1 MRRFELFWSRL
12 AKKAEIH
19 TIRTKL
25 ILSFLV
31 IALIPL
37 GIMAVFSYQ
46 TYYGSLTQS
55 VTEYSHEVVS
65 RMAKDLDEYFSDL
78 EVLLNRDQDF
88 YMDQLIKLVDGN
100 DFNNRKY
107 VFRIWEDLNNLY
119 RVKPGVEEISLVFA
133 GGNRLSNYGLY
144 TLDFASFRREFQS
157 HLQERGIAILG
168 PRRNFLNRTVVT
180 MVKPY
185 TSPTAPNAVFMTA
198 DINLDRLANITD
210 VRLGTR
216 GYVFV
221 ADELGRIIYH
231 PSLEELGTV
240 SGFYRETVLHGFAD
254 GFGEYENERF
264 FLTTGYSSVT
274 GWSVV
279 SVAYADE
286 IGAQVAP
293 IQRITFV
300 VIALILVGVVLL
312 AIYVSHALS
321 RPIKELQNLTK
332 RAANHELSVHIDP
345 QGNDEIAMLGHSFN
359 KMILRIQELMEEN
372 VREQKLL
379 RKLEMESLDNQIKP
393 HFIYNTLDLIIGQ
406 LESNQNEQ
414 ASSLI
419 EALGSFFRLSL
430 SKGREIVPIAS
441 EVEHVRNYLF
451 IQQLRHGDEYE
462 YEIAMDKD
470 IADKFIPRL
479 LLQPLVENAIYHG
492 ILRANRQGKIRISGY
507 QEADGDI
514 VFEIQDDGAGLEP
527 DKLQDIN
534 EVLRGER
541 SLQNEKE
548 YFGLRNVNKRAQL
561 MFGEEYGVVLASE
574 VGQGTKAI
582 LRIKAIKEDPNVEF
596 ADRRR

>member
-1 MRRFELFWSRL
+1 MRRFELFWSKL
-12 AKKAEIH
+12 AKKTEIH

-46 TYYGSLTQS
+46 TFYGSLTRS
-55 VTEYSHEVVS
+55 VADYSQEVVN

-78 EVLLNRDQDF
+78 EVLLTRDQDF
-88 YMDQLIKLVDGN
+88 YMDQLIKLVNGN

-119 RVKPGVEEISLVFA
+119 QVKPGLEEISLVFS

-144 TLDFASFRREFQS
+144 SLDFASFERQFQRN
-157 HLQERGIAILG
+157 LQARGIAILG
-168 PRRNFLNRTVVT
+168 PQQNFLDQTVVT
-180 MVKPY
+180 IVKPY
-185 TSPTAPNAVFMTA
+185 TPLNAATAVFMTA
-198 DINLDRLANITD
+198 DISLERLANIAD

-216 GYVFV
+216 GYVFI

-231 PSLEELGTV
+231 PNLEKLGTI
-240 SGFYRETVLHGFAD
+240 STFYRLTGVKGFVD
-254 GFGEYENERF
+254 GFGDYEEERF
-264 FLTTGYSSVT
+264 FLTTAHSPVT
-274 GWSVV
+274 GWSIV

-286 IGAQVAP
+286 IGEQVAP
-293 IQRITFV
+293 IQRMTLV
-300 VIALILVGVVLL
+300 VTALILVGVIFLSVYL
-312 AIYVSHALS
+312 SHALS
-321 RPIKELQNLTK
+321 RPIKELQDLTK
-332 RAANHELSVHIDP
+332 RAANNELSVHIQP

-359 KMILRIQELMEEN
+359 KMIRRIQALMDEN

-406 LESNQNEQ
+406 LESNQNDQ

-451 IQQLRHGDEYE
+451 IQQLRHGDEYD
-462 YEIAMDKD
+462 YEMD
-470 IADKFIPRL
+470 IEPGIRDKFIPRL

-492 ILRANRQGKIRISGY
+492 ILRAKRPGKILIRGRQIPS
-507 QEADGDI
+507 GDI
-514 VFEIQDDGAGLEP
+514 VFEIQDDGAGIEP
-527 DKLQDIN
+527 DKLRDIN
-534 EVLRGER
+534 EVLRGVR
-541 SLQNEKE
+541 SLKNEKE

-561 MFGEEYGVVLASE
+561 MFGEEYGVVLTSE
-574 VGQGTKAI
+574 PGQGTKAT
-582 LRIKAIKEDPNVEF
+582 LSIKAIREDPHV
-596 ADRRR
+596 

>member
-1 MRRFELFWSRL
+1 MRRFELFWSKL
-12 AKKAEIH
+12 AKKTEIH

-46 TYYGSLTQS
+46 TFYGSLTRS
-55 VTEYSHEVVS
+55 VADYSQEVVN

-78 EVLLNRDQDF
+78 EVLLTRDQDF
-88 YMDQLIKLVDGN
+88 YMDQLIKLVNGN

-119 RVKPGVEEISLVFA
+119 QVKPGLEEISLVFS

-144 TLDFASFRREFQS
+144 SLDFASFERQFQRN
-157 HLQERGIAILG
+157 LQARGIAILG
-168 PRRNFLNRTVVT
+168 PQQNFLDQTVVT
-180 MVKPY
+180 IVKPY
-185 TSPTAPNAVFMTA
+185 TPLNAATAVFMTA
-198 DINLDRLANITD
+198 DISLERLANIAD

-216 GYVFV
+216 GYVFI

-231 PSLEELGTV
+231 PNLEKLGTI
-240 SGFYRETVLHGFAD
+240 STFYRLTGVKGFVD
-254 GFGEYENERF
+254 GFGDYEEERF
-264 FLTTGYSSVT
+264 FLTTAHSPVT
-274 GWSVV
+274 GWSIV

-286 IGAQVAP
+286 IGEQVAP
-293 IQRITFV
+293 IQRMTLV
-300 VIALILVGVVLL
+300 VTALILVGVIFLSVYL
-312 AIYVSHALS
+312 SHALS
-321 RPIKELQNLTK
+321 RPIKELQDLTK
-332 RAANHELSVHIDP
+332 RAANNELSVHIQP

-359 KMILRIQELMEEN
+359 KMIRRIQALMDEN

-379 RKLEMESLDNQIKP
+379 HKLEMESLDNQIKP

-406 LESNQNEQ
+406 LESNQNDQ

-451 IQQLRHGDEYE
+451 IQQLRHGDEYD
-462 YEIAMDKD
+462 YEMD
-470 IADKFIPRL
+470 IEPGIRDKFIPRL

-492 ILRANRQGKIRISGY
+492 ILRAKRPGKIFIRGRQIPS
-507 QEADGDI
+507 GDI
-514 VFEIQDDGAGLEP
+514 VFEIQDDGAGIEP
-527 DKLQDIN
+527 DKLRDIN
-534 EVLRGER
+534 EVLRGVR
-541 SLQNEKE
+541 SLKNEKE

-561 MFGEEYGVVLASE
+561 MFGEEYGVLLTSE
-574 VGQGTKAI
+574 PGQGTKAT
-582 LRIKAIKEDPNVEF
+582 LSIKAIREDPHV
-596 ADRRR
+596 

>member
-1 MRRFELFWSRL
+1 MRRFELFWSKL
-12 AKKAEIH
+12 AKKTEIH

-46 TYYGSLTQS
+46 TFYGSLTRS
-55 VTEYSHEVVS
+55 VADYSQEVVN

-78 EVLLNRDQDF
+78 EVLLTRDQDF
-88 YMDQLIKLVDGN
+88 YMDQLIKLVNGN

-119 RVKPGVEEISLVFA
+119 QVKPGLEEISLVFS

-144 TLDFASFRREFQS
+144 SLDFASFERQFQRN
-157 HLQERGIAILG
+157 LQARGIAILG
-168 PRRNFLNRTVVT
+168 PQQNFLDQTVVT
-180 MVKPY
+180 IVKPY
-185 TSPTAPNAVFMTA
+185 TPLNAATAVFMTA
-198 DINLDRLANITD
+198 DISLERLANIAD

-216 GYVFV
+216 GYVFI

-231 PSLEELGTV
+231 PNLEKLGTI
-240 SGFYRETVLHGFAD
+240 STFYRLTGVKGFVD
-254 GFGEYENERF
+254 GFGDYEEERF
-264 FLTTGYSSVT
+264 FLTTAHSPVT
-274 GWSVV
+274 GWNIV

-286 IGAQVAP
+286 IGEQVAP
-293 IQRITFV
+293 IQRMTLV
-300 VIALILVGVVLL
+300 VTALILVGVIFLSVYL
-312 AIYVSHALS
+312 SHALS
-321 RPIKELQNLTK
+321 RPIKELQDLTK
-332 RAANHELSVHIDP
+332 RAANNELSVHIQP

-359 KMILRIQELMEEN
+359 KMIRRIQALMDEN

-406 LESNQNEQ
+406 LESNQNDQ

-451 IQQLRHGDEYE
+451 IQQLRHGDEYD
-462 YEIAMDKD
+462 YEMD
-470 IADKFIPRL
+470 IEPGIRDKFIPRL

-492 ILRANRQGKIRISGY
+492 ILRAKRPGKIFIRGRQIPS
-507 QEADGDI
+507 GDI
-514 VFEIQDDGAGLEP
+514 VFEIQDDGAGIEP
-527 DKLQDIN
+527 DKLRDIN
-534 EVLRGER
+534 EVLRGVR
-541 SLQNEKE
+541 SLKNEKE

-561 MFGEEYGVVLASE
+561 MFGEEYGVVLTSE
-574 VGQGTKAI
+574 PDQGTKAT
-582 LRIKAIKEDPNVEF
+582 LSIKAIREDPHV
-596 ADRRR
+596 

>member
-1 MRRFELFWSRL
+1 MRRFERFWSKL

-55 VTEYSHEVVS
+55 VTAYSHEVVT
-65 RMAKDLDEYFSDL
+65 RMARDLDDYFSDL
-78 EVLLNRDQDF
+78 EVLLTREQDF

-119 RVKPGVEEISLVFA
+119 RVKPGLEEISLVFSE
-133 GGNRLSNYGLY
+133 GSRLSSYGLY
-144 TLDFASFRREFQS
+144 TLDSRSFRAQFEANRQA
-157 HLQERGIAILG
+157 RGMALLG
-168 PRRNFLNRTVVT
+168 PHRNFLNRLVIT

-185 TSPTAPNAVFMTA
+185 TSPTAENAVFMTA
-198 DINLDRLANITD
+198 DISLDKLANITD

-221 ADELGRIIYH
+221 ADGLGRVIYH
-231 PSLEELGTV
+231 LNSEEIGTI
-240 SGFYRETVLHGFAD
+240 SGFYSSSMPYGFAG
-254 GFGEYENERF
+254 GFSDYGNERY
-264 FLTTGYSSVT
+264 FLTTSHSPVT

-293 IQRITFV
+293 IQRITIV

-312 AIYVSHALS
+312 AAYLSHSLS
-321 RPIKELQNLTK
+321 RPIKELQDLTK
-332 RAANHELSVHIDP
+332 RAANHELSVHIEP
-345 QGNDEIAMLGHSFN
+345 HGNDEIAMLGHSFN
-359 KMILRIQELMEEN
+359 KMISRIQELMDEN

-430 SKGREIVPIAS
+430 SKGRETVPIAS

-451 IQQLRHGDEYE
+451 IQQLRHGEEYQ
-462 YEIAMDKD
+462 YELSIDQDILDKY
-470 IADKFIPRL
+470 IPRL

-492 ILRANRQGKIRISGY
+492 ILRSNRQGKIRILGY
-507 QEADGDI
+507 KLAEKI
-514 VFEIQDDGAGLEP
+514 IFEIKDDGAGIDP
-527 DKLQDIN
+527 AKLQDIN
-534 EVLRGER
+534 EVLRGVR
-541 SLQNEKE
+541 RLKNDKE

-574 VGQGTKAI
+574 LGQGTTAT
-582 LRIKAIKEDPNVEF
+582 LSIKAIREDLNV
-596 ADRRR
+596 

>member
-1 MRRFELFWSRL
+1 M
-12 AKKAEIH
+12 AKKTEIH

-46 TYYGSLTQS
+46 TFYGSLTRS
-55 VTEYSHEVVS
+55 VADYSQEVVN

-78 EVLLNRDQDF
+78 EVLLTRDQDF
-88 YMDQLIKLVDGN
+88 YMDQLIKLVNGN

-119 RVKPGVEEISLVFA
+119 QVKPGLEEISLVFS

-144 TLDFASFRREFQS
+144 SLDFASFERQFQRN
-157 HLQERGIAILG
+157 LQARGIAILG
-168 PRRNFLNRTVVT
+168 PQQNFLDQTVVT
-180 MVKPY
+180 IVKPY
-185 TSPTAPNAVFMTA
+185 TPLNAATAVFMTA
-198 DINLDRLANITD
+198 DISLERLANIAD

-216 GYVFV
+216 GYVFI

-231 PSLEELGTV
+231 PNLEKLGTI
-240 SGFYRETVLHGFAD
+240 STFYRLTGVKGFVD
-254 GFGEYENERF
+254 GFGDYEEERF
-264 FLTTGYSSVT
+264 FLTTAHSPVT
-274 GWSVV
+274 GWSIV

-286 IGAQVAP
+286 IGEQVAP
-293 IQRITFV
+293 IQRMTLV
-300 VIALILVGVVLL
+300 VTALILVGVIFLSVYL
-312 AIYVSHALS
+312 SHALS
-321 RPIKELQNLTK
+321 RPIKELQDLTK
-332 RAANHELSVHIDP
+332 RAANNELSVHIQP

-359 KMILRIQELMEEN
+359 KMIRRIQALMDEN

-406 LESNQNEQ
+406 LESNQNDQ

-451 IQQLRHGDEYE
+451 IQQLRHGDEYD
-462 YEIAMDKD
+462 YEMD
-470 IADKFIPRL
+470 IEPGIRDKFIPRL

-492 ILRANRQGKIRISGY
+492 ILRAKRPGKIFIRGRQIPS
-507 QEADGDI
+507 GDI
-514 VFEIQDDGAGLEP
+514 VFEIQDDGAGIEP
-527 DKLQDIN
+527 DKLRDIN
-534 EVLRGER
+534 EVLRGVR
-541 SLQNEKE
+541 SLKNEKE

-561 MFGEEYGVVLASE
+561 MFGEEYGVVLTSE
-574 VGQGTKAI
+574 PDQGTKAT
-582 LRIKAIKEDPNVEF
+582 LSIKAIREDPHV
-596 ADRRR
+596 

>member
-1 MRRFELFWSRL
+1 MKRLELFWLKL
-12 AKKAEIH
+12 AKKTEIH

-46 TYYGSLTQS
+46 TFSGSLTQS
-55 VTEYSHEVVS
+55 VAEYSHEVVS
-65 RMAKDLDEYFSDL
+65 RMAKDLDEYFADL
-78 EVLLNRDQDF
+78 EVLLDRDQDF
-88 YMDQLIKLVDGN
+88 YMDQLVKLVDGN

-119 RVKPGVEEISLVFA
+119 RVKPGLEEISLVFS

-144 TLDFASFRREFQS
+144 TLNFASFQRQFQS
-157 HLQERGIAILG
+157 NLQERGIAILG
-168 PRRNFLNRTVVT
+168 PQQNFLNQTVVT

-185 TSPTAPNAVFMTA
+185 TSSTAENAVFMTA

-210 VRLGTR
+210 VRFGTR

-231 PSLEELGTV
+231 PSLEELGTP
-240 SGFYRETVLHGFAD
+240 SGFYLDTEPHGFAD
-254 GFGEYENERF
+254 GFFDYKNERL
-264 FLTTGYSSVT
+264 FLTTAYSPVT

-293 IQRITFV
+293 IQRITLV
-300 VIALILVGVVLL
+300 VTALILVGVVLL
-312 AIYVSHALS
+312 SIYLSHALS
-321 RPIKELQNLTK
+321 RPIKELQDLTK
-332 RAANHELSVHIDP
+332 RAANQELSVHIEP

-359 KMILRIQELMEEN
+359 KMIRRIQELMDEN

-379 RKLEMESLDNQIKP
+379 RKLEMASLDNQIKP

-406 LESNQNEQ
+406 LESNQNEL

-430 SKGREIVPIAS
+430 SKGREVVPIAS
-441 EVEHVRNYLF
+441 EVEHVRTYLF

-462 YEIAMDKD
+462 YEMTIEES
-470 IADKFIPRL
+470 IRDKFIPRL

-492 ILRANRQGKIRISGY
+492 ILRANRQGRIRIEGF
-507 QEADGDI
+507 QDAGGDI
-514 VFEIQDDGAGLEP
+514 IFEIQDDGAGIEP

-548 YFGLRNVNKRAQL
+548 YFGLRNVNKRARL
-561 MFGEEYGVVLASE
+561 MFGVEYGVVLASE

-582 LRIKAIKEDPNVEF
+582 LSIKAMEEDPDV
-596 ADRRR
+596 

>member
-1 MRRFELFWSRL
+1 MRRFELFWSKL
-12 AKKAEIH
+12 AKKTEIH

-46 TYYGSLTQS
+46 TFYGSLTRS
-55 VTEYSHEVVS
+55 VADYSQEVVN

-78 EVLLNRDQDF
+78 EVLLTRDQDF
-88 YMDQLIKLVDGN
+88 YMDQLIKLVNGN

-119 RVKPGVEEISLVFA
+119 QVKPGLEEISLVFS

-144 TLDFASFRREFQS
+144 SLDFASFERQFQRN
-157 HLQERGIAILG
+157 LQARGIAILG
-168 PRRNFLNRTVVT
+168 PQQNFLDQTVVT
-180 MVKPY
+180 IVKPY
-185 TSPTAPNAVFMTA
+185 TPLNAATAVFMTA
-198 DINLDRLANITD
+198 DISLERLANIAD

-216 GYVFV
+216 GYVFI

-231 PSLEELGTV
+231 PNLEKLGTI
-240 SGFYRETVLHGFAD
+240 STFYRLTGVKGFVD
-254 GFGEYENERF
+254 GFGDYEEERF
-264 FLTTGYSSVT
+264 FLTTAHSPVT
-274 GWSVV
+274 GWSIV

-286 IGAQVAP
+286 IGEQVAP
-293 IQRITFV
+293 IQRMTLV
-300 VIALILVGVVLL
+300 VTALILVGVIFLSVYL
-312 AIYVSHALS
+312 SHALS
-321 RPIKELQNLTK
+321 RPIKELQDLTK
-332 RAANHELSVHIDP
+332 RAANNELSVHIQP

-359 KMILRIQELMEEN
+359 KMIRRIQALMDEN

-406 LESNQNEQ
+406 LESNQNDQ

-451 IQQLRHGDEYE
+451 IQQLRHGDEYD
-462 YEIAMDKD
+462 YEMD
-470 IADKFIPRL
+470 IEPGIRDKFIPRL

-492 ILRANRQGKIRISGY
+492 ILRAKRPGKIFIRGRQIPS
-507 QEADGDI
+507 GDI
-514 VFEIQDDGAGLEP
+514 VFEIQDDGAGIEP
-527 DKLQDIN
+527 DKLRDIN
-534 EVLRGER
+534 EVLRGVR
-541 SLQNEKE
+541 SLKNEKE

-561 MFGEEYGVVLASE
+561 MFGEEYGVVLTSE
-574 VGQGTKAI
+574 PDQGTKAT
-582 LRIKAIKEDPNVEF
+582 LSIKAIREDPHV
-596 ADRRR
+596 

>member
-1 MRRFELFWSRL
+1 MRRFELFWSKL
-12 AKKAEIH
+12 AKKTEIH

-46 TYYGSLTQS
+46 TFYGSLTRS
-55 VTEYSHEVVS
+55 VADYSQEVVN

-78 EVLLNRDQDF
+78 EVLLTRDQDF
-88 YMDQLIKLVDGN
+88 YMDQLIKLVNGN

-119 RVKPGVEEISLVFA
+119 QVKPGLEEISLVFS

-144 TLDFASFRREFQS
+144 SLDFASFERQFQRN
-157 HLQERGIAILG
+157 LQARGIAILG
-168 PRRNFLNRTVVT
+168 PQQNFLDQTVVT
-180 MVKPY
+180 IVKPY
-185 TSPTAPNAVFMTA
+185 TPLNAATAVFMTA
-198 DINLDRLANITD
+198 DISLERLANIAD

-216 GYVFV
+216 GYVFI

-231 PSLEELGTV
+231 PNLEKLGTI
-240 SGFYRETVLHGFAD
+240 STFYRLTGVKGFVD
-254 GFGEYENERF
+254 GFGDYEEERF
-264 FLTTGYSSVT
+264 FLTTAHSPVT
-274 GWSVV
+274 GWNIV

-286 IGAQVAP
+286 IGEQVAP
-293 IQRITFV
+293 IQRMTLV
-300 VIALILVGVVLL
+300 VTALILVGVIFLSVYL
-312 AIYVSHALS
+312 SHALS
-321 RPIKELQNLTK
+321 RPIKELQDLTK
-332 RAANHELSVHIDP
+332 RAANNELSVHIQP

-359 KMILRIQELMEEN
+359 KMIRRIQALMDEN

-379 RKLEMESLDNQIKP
+379 HKLEMESLDNQIKP

-406 LESNQNEQ
+406 LESNQNDQ

-451 IQQLRHGDEYE
+451 IQQLRHGDEYD
-462 YEIAMDKD
+462 YEMD
-470 IADKFIPRL
+470 IEPGIRDKFIPRL

-492 ILRANRQGKIRISGY
+492 ILRAKRPGKIFIRGRQIPS
-507 QEADGDI
+507 GDI
-514 VFEIQDDGAGLEP
+514 VFEIQDDGAGIEP
-527 DKLQDIN
+527 DKLRDIN
-534 EVLRGER
+534 EVLRGVR
-541 SLQNEKE
+541 SLKNEKE

-561 MFGEEYGVVLASE
+561 MFGEEYGVVLTSE
-574 VGQGTKAI
+574 PDQGTKAT
-582 LRIKAIKEDPNVEF
+582 LSIKAIREDPHV
-596 ADRRR
+596 

>member
-1 MRRFELFWSRL
+1 MLSFERFWSKL
-12 AKKAEIH
+12 AKKTEIH

-46 TYYGSLTQS
+46 TYYGSLTAS
-55 VTEYSHEVVS
+55 VTEYAHEVVTGMG
-65 RMAKDLDEYFSDL
+65 RDLDDYFSDL
-78 EVLLNRDQDF
+78 EMLLTREQDF

-107 VFRIWEDLNNLY
+107 VFRIWEDLNNLHT
-119 RVKPGVEEISLVFA
+119 VKPGLEEISLVFSN
-133 GGNRLSNYGLY
+133 GNRFSNYGLY
-144 TLDFASFRREFQS
+144 VLDFASFRQQFQAN
-157 HLQERGIAILG
+157 LQARGIAILG
-168 PRRNFLNRTVVT
+168 PHQNFLNRTVVT

-185 TSPTAPNAVFMTA
+185 ESPGAETAVFMTA
-198 DINLDRLANITD
+198 DINLDRLAIITD
-210 VRLGTR
+210 IKLGTR

-221 ADELGRIIYH
+221 ADKSGRIVYH
-231 PSLEELGTV
+231 PDAGRIGNTSR
-240 SGFYRETVLHGFAD
+240 FYRTDLPGGFAD
-254 GFGEYENERF
+254 GFTDYEHERF
-264 FLTTGYSSVT
+264 FLATAFSPVT
-274 GWSVV
+274 GWTVV

-300 VIALILVGVVLL
+300 VIALILVGVILL
-312 AIYVSHALS
+312 AVYLSHALS

-332 RAANHELSVHIDP
+332 RAANHDLSVQIVP

-359 KMILRIQELMEEN
+359 KMIARIQELMEEN

-419 EALGSFFRLSL
+419 EALGNFFRLSL

-451 IQQLRHGDEYE
+451 IQQLRHGKEYQ
-462 YEIAMDKD
+462 YEVAVEQGILDKY
-470 IADKFIPRL
+470 IPRL

-492 ILRANRQGKIRISGY
+492 ILQANRQGKIKISGY
-507 QEADGDI
+507 QVESGEDI
-514 VFEIQDDGAGLEP
+514 VFEIRDDGAGIEP
-527 DKLQDIN
+527 DQLQDIN
-534 EVLRGER
+534 EVLSGVR
-541 SLQNEKE
+541 SLQHERE
-548 YFGLRNVNKRAQL
+548 YFGLRNVNKRAKL
-561 MFGEEYGVVLASE
+561 MFGEEYGVVLQSE
-574 VGQGTKAI
+574 LGRGTAAI
-582 LRIKAIKEDPNVEF
+582 LRIKATREEPNV
-596 ADRRR
+596 

>member
-1 MRRFELFWSRL
+1 MRRFEMFWSKL
-12 AKKAEIH
+12 AKKTEIH

-25 ILSFLV
+25 ILSFLAM
-31 IALIPL
+31 ALIPL

-46 TYYGSLTQS
+46 TFYGNLTRS
-55 VTEYSHEVVS
+55 VAEYSHEVVG

-78 EVLLNRDQDF
+78 EVLLTRDQDF

-119 RVKPGVEEISLVFA
+119 RVKPGLEEISLVFS

-144 TLDFASFRREFQS
+144 TLDFASFQRQFQS
-157 HLQERGIAILG
+157 NPHERGVAILG
-168 PRRNFLNRTVVT
+168 PQQNFLNQTVVT

-185 TSPTAPNAVFMTA
+185 TSPTAKNAVFMTA
-198 DINLDRLANITD
+198 DISLERLANITD

-221 ADELGRIIYH
+221 ADEHGRIIYH
-231 PSLEELGTV
+231 PSLDKLGTT
-240 SGFYRETVLHGFAD
+240 SGFYRPTELHGFAD
-254 GFGEYENERF
+254 GFGDYDNERF
-264 FLTTGYSSVT
+264 FLTTAYSPVT
-274 GWSVV
+274 GWTIV

-293 IQRITFV
+293 IQRITLV
-300 VIALILVGVVLL
+300 VTALILVGVVLL
-312 AIYVSHALS
+312 SVYLSHALS
-321 RPIKELQNLTK
+321 RPIKELQDLTK
-332 RAANHELSVHIDP
+332 RAANNELSVHIDP

-359 KMILRIQELMEEN
+359 KMIRRIQELMDEN

-414 ASSLI
+414 ASLLI

-430 SKGREIVPIAS
+430 SKGREVVPIGS

-462 YEIAMDKD
+462 YEMTIEPG
-470 IADKFIPRL
+470 IRDKFIPRL

-492 ILRANRQGKIRISGY
+492 ILQANRQGKIHIAGF
-507 QEADGDI
+507 QKPNGDI
-514 VFEIQDDGAGLEP
+514 TFEIQDDGAGIEP
-527 DKLQDIN
+527 DKLRDIN

-541 SLQNEKE
+541 SLRNEKE

-561 MFGEEYGVVLASE
+561 MFGDEYGVVLESE
-574 VGQGTKAI
+574 QGQGTKAI
-582 LRIKAIKEDPNVEF
+582 LNIKATREDPDV
-596 ADRRR
+596 

>member
-1 MRRFELFWSRL
+1 MRLIERFWSKL

-46 TYYGSLTQS
+46 IYYGSLTQS
-55 VTEYSHEVVS
+55 VTAYSHEVVT
-65 RMAKDLDEYFSDL
+65 RMAKDLDDYFSDL
-78 EVLLNRDQDF
+78 EVLLTRDQDF

-119 RVKPGVEEISLVFA
+119 RVKPGLEEISLVFSE
-133 GGNRLSNYGLY
+133 GNRLSSYGLY
-144 TLDFASFRREFQS
+144 SLDSPLFRTQFEANQ
-157 HLQERGIAILG
+157 QARGIALLG
-168 PRRNFLNRTVVT
+168 PHRNFLNRLVIT

-185 TSPTAPNAVFMTA
+185 TSPTAENAVFMTA

-221 ADELGRIIYH
+221 ADGRGRVIYH
-231 PSLEELGTV
+231 PSSVEIGTT
-240 SGFYRETVLHGFAD
+240 SGFYRLNETHGFTG
-254 GFGEYENERF
+254 GFGDYGNEHY
-264 FLTTGYSSVT
+264 FLTTSHSPVT

-286 IGAQVAP
+286 IGAQVAS
-293 IQRITFV
+293 IQRITIV
-300 VIALILVGVVLL
+300 VVALILVGVVLL
-312 AIYVSHALS
+312 AAYLSHSLS
-321 RPIKELQNLTK
+321 RPIKELQDLTQ
-332 RAANHELSVHIDP
+332 RAANHELSVHIEP

-359 KMILRIQELMEEN
+359 KMISRIQKLMDEN

-414 ASSLI
+414 ASLLI

-451 IQQLRHGDEYE
+451 IQQLRHGEEYQ
-462 YEIAMDKD
+462 YELAIEQDILDKY
-470 IADKFIPRL
+470 IPRL

-492 ILRANRQGKIRISGY
+492 ILRSNRQGKIRILGY
-507 QEADGDI
+507 RTAGNI
-514 VFEIQDDGAGLEP
+514 IFEIRDDGAGIDP
-527 DKLQDIN
+527 AKLQDIN
-534 EVLRGER
+534 EVLRGVR
-541 SLQNEKE
+541 RLRNDKE

-561 MFGEEYGVVLASE
+561 MFGEDYGVVLASE
-574 VGQGTKAI
+574 LGQGTIAT
-582 LRIKAIKEDPNVEF
+582 LSIKAIKEEPNV
-596 ADRRR
+596 

>member
-1 MRRFELFWSRL
+1 MRRFELFWSKL
-12 AKKAEIH
+12 AKKTEIH

-46 TYYGSLTQS
+46 TFYGSLTRS
-55 VTEYSHEVVS
+55 VADYSQEVVN

-78 EVLLNRDQDF
+78 EVLLTRDQDF
-88 YMDQLIKLVDGN
+88 YMDQLIKLVNGN

-119 RVKPGVEEISLVFA
+119 QVKPGLEEISLVFS

-144 TLDFASFRREFQS
+144 SLDFASFERQFQRN
-157 HLQERGIAILG
+157 LQARGIAILG
-168 PRRNFLNRTVVT
+168 PQQNFLDQTVVT
-180 MVKPY
+180 IVKPY
-185 TSPTAPNAVFMTA
+185 TPLNAATAVFMTA
-198 DINLDRLANITD
+198 DISLERLANIAD

-216 GYVFV
+216 GYVFI

-231 PSLEELGTV
+231 PNLEKLGTI
-240 SGFYRETVLHGFAD
+240 STFYRLTGVKGFVD
-254 GFGEYENERF
+254 GFGDYEEERF
-264 FLTTGYSSVT
+264 FLTTAHSPVT
-274 GWSVV
+274 GWSIV

-286 IGAQVAP
+286 IGEQVAP
-293 IQRITFV
+293 IQRMTLV
-300 VIALILVGVVLL
+300 VTALILVGVIFLSVYL
-312 AIYVSHALS
+312 SHALS
-321 RPIKELQNLTK
+321 RPIKELQDLTK
-332 RAANHELSVHIDP
+332 RAANNELSVHIQP

-359 KMILRIQELMEEN
+359 KMIRRIQALMDEN

-406 LESNQNEQ
+406 LESNQNDQ

-451 IQQLRHGDEYE
+451 IQQLRHGDEYD
-462 YEIAMDKD
+462 YEMD
-470 IADKFIPRL
+470 IEPGIRDKFIPRL

-492 ILRANRQGKIRISGY
+492 ILRAKRPGKIFIRGRQIPS
-507 QEADGDI
+507 GDI
-514 VFEIQDDGAGLEP
+514 VFEIQDDGAGIEP
-527 DKLQDIN
+527 DKLRDIN
-534 EVLRGER
+534 EVLRGVR
-541 SLQNEKE
+541 SLKNEKE

-561 MFGEEYGVVLASE
+561 MFGEEYGVVLTSE
-574 VGQGTKAI
+574 PGQGTKAT
-582 LRIKAIKEDPNVEF
+582 LSIKAIREDPHV
-596 ADRRR
+596 